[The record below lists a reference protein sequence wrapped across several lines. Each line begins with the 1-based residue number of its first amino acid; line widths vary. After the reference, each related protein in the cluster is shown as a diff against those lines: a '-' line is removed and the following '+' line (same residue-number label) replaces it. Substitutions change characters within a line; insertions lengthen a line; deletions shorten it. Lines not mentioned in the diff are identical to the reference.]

1 MLRSIVS
8 NHIQALR
15 DEIQKATLTANQ
27 KAEAVE
33 LIDEVE
39 AQVASGK
46 PKKGVLS
53 ALLASLPAIESITA
67 IGKTL
72 YDLLFGGGGT

>member
-1 MLRSIVS
+1 MNHAVF

-15 DEIQKATLTANQ
+15 DEIQKAPLTADQ

-33 LIDEVE
+33 VINEVE

-46 PKKGVLS
+46 QKKTVLS
-53 ALLASLPAIESITA
+53 ALLASLPAIPRVGAFSQPEHQRQ
-67 IGKTL
+67 L
-72 YDLLFGGGGT
+72 